1 MRNGF
6 IVLLSFFLATTTW
19 ADVSLDP
26 LFNKVTLQLNAEQWV
41 TTKSALVNVNINASV
56 NDTTLEKIHSQI
68 LDKLNRLAK
77 GDWHLISYD
86 RTQDKSGLESVQ
98 IVAQARLLET
108 DLSGLRDKAKSM
120 SKPGETYTIDSIQ
133 FTPSEDETRDANNA
147 LRANIYDQAKAE
159 LARLNKA
166 YPEQK
171 YYLHDVNFTT
181 GFAPAPV
188 MQNMMYKASNE
199 SAAAVARVPL
209 AVGDKL
215 RVYAVVV
222 LASAPDQDLTKLIQ
236 NK

>member
-120 SKPGETYTIDSIQ
+120 SKPGETY
-133 FTPSEDETRDANNA
+133 
-147 LRANIYDQAKAE
+147 
-159 LARLNKA
+159 
-166 YPEQK
+166 
-171 YYLHDVNFTT
+171 
-181 GFAPAPV
+181 
-188 MQNMMYKASNE
+188 
-199 SAAAVARVPL
+199 
-209 AVGDKL
+209 
-215 RVYAVVV
+215 
-222 LASAPDQDLTKLIQ
+222 
-236 NK
+236 